1 MNLHH
6 HAVRKLLR
14 MWYSVVTLV
23 PMPRESGA
31 LCGCYTFII
40 HAKGVSMN
48 MVFVKF
54 YFYIG
59 VRPRIK
65 ETFLKT
71 ILYDIK
77 MRFHDKSTDAFSQ
90 YVKISTL

>member
-1 MNLHH
+1 M
-6 HAVRKLLR
+6 
-14 MWYSVVTLV
+14 Y
-23 PMPRESGA
+23 
-31 LCGCYTFII
+31 
-40 HAKGVSMN
+40 

-54 YFYIG
+54 CFYIG

>member
-1 MNLHH
+1 M
-6 HAVRKLLR
+6 RCGSSYGRGTLLIR
-14 MWYSVVTLV
+14 FIDTECMRANAPGERS
-23 PMPRESGA
+23 
-31 LCGCYTFII
+31 YTFII
-40 HAKGVSMN
+40 HAKGAALY